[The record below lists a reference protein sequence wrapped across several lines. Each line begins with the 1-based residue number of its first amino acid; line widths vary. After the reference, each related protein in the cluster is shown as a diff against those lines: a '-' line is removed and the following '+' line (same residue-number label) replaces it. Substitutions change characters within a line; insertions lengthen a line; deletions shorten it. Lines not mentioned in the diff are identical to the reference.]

1 MKTRQNYVETSSYEL
16 FLQETEKDAVS
27 AHFVDIT
34 VLVNIWFHESNTR
47 KKHPAN
53 YKQI

>member
-1 MKTRQNYVETSSYEL
+1 MKTRQNCVETSSYKL

-27 AHFVDIT
+27 AHLIDIT
-34 VLVNIWFHESNTR
+34 VLVNIRFHESNTR
-47 KKHPAN
+47 KKLPAN